1 MKKIYW
7 FKKVTSTQDK
17 ARSIA
22 GKATGKGAVIASS
35 VQTAGRGRFGKE
47 WFSPKGGLWF
57 SILLYPEISP
67 KEASMLTMVA
77 GVAVIETL
85 KVFYDIKVEMKWPND
100 IVVKDKKGGLRK
112 VGGILT
118 EASIKNKKLEYVI
131 IGAGI
136 NVNNNI
142 DRKALKASSI
152 RTISGRKL
160 DLKKLLNKILMCFD
174 TYYFIF
180 IQSGRKTI
188 IDKCRE
194 LMALTGRKVIVDNG
208 GKLIKGIVSGIADD
222 GSLLLKSGGKRIKIL
237 AGEVKLM
244 K

>member
-1 MKKIYW
+1 MRKIYW
-7 FKKVTSTQDK
+7 FTKVTSTQDK
-17 ARSIA
+17 ARDIA
-22 GKATGKGAVIASS
+22 GKATGKGAVIASLA
-35 VQTAGRGRFGKE
+35 QTAGKGRFGKE

-77 GVAVIETL
+77 GVSVIEAL

-100 IVVKDKKGGLRK
+100 IVIKDKKGGLRK

-131 IGAGI
+131 IGTGI
-136 NVNNNI
+136 NVNNLV
-142 DRKALKASSI
+142 DMKVFKAISI
-152 RTISGRKL
+152 KGIAGRKL

-180 IQSGRKTI
+180 MQNGRKII

-194 LMALTGRKVIVDNG
+194 LMVLTGREVVVDNG
-208 GKLIKGIVSGIADD
+208 GKLIKGIVSGIGED
-222 GSLLLKSGGKRIKIL
+222 GSLLLKSGGKRIKVF
-237 AGEVKLM
+237 AGEVSLTK
-244 K
+244 